1 MTSEKSKSD
10 VVPFVR
16 SLYPNASEEE
26 LGEAE
31 QALIEYLAAMFRI
44 FDRIERERQDDSRN
58 HPDDSRIRVAK
69 KNV

>member
-58 HPDDSRIRVAK
+58 HPDDSRIRAA
-69 KNV
+69 